1 MHFGLAS
8 SRILL
13 QLNLV
18 TPYLEVQL
26 IRTEA
31 LISLWMI
38 KGVALIRGRRLFE
51 ALSLL
56 KEIRYITER
65 NFQTDCEF

>member
-13 QLNLV
+13 QLNLA
-18 TPYLEVQL
+18 TPYLEVQI

-31 LISLWMI
+31 LI
-38 KGVALIRGRRLFE
+38 RGRHLFH
-51 ALSLL
+51 
-56 KEIRYITER
+56 YG
-65 NFQTDCEF
+65 